1 YTITQEDIDAG
12 FVSNSALATGK
23 DPEGEDVTDTSDD
36 NSNLEDD
43 DTVTELPKSGS
54 IGLIKTGI
62 FNDENGDGYA
72 QVGETIT
79 YDFTVTNTGNVTI
92 TGTVIDDERIGV
104 DALGITPS
112 SLAPGGTG
120 TATAEYEIT
129 QSDIDAGFVSNS
141 ALATGKNPS
150 GDDVTDISDNGDELI
165 DDDGDG
171 DPGNDPTITNTPGK
185 ASLSLEKVG
194 VFNDE
199 NGDQRPQIGETITY
213 TFRVINTGETI
224 ISDIV
229 IDDELVNVTGGPIEL
244 APGEEDSTTFTA
256 VYSITQIDIEQLAVE
271 NQALVSGVNP
281 DGEVIDDLSDDPNN
295 PADVDVDGDGEPD
308 DVTVTIIPNVLADED
323 IIVYNVMTPNGDG
336 LNDIF
341 MIQNIDR
348 YPDNKVQIFNR
359 WGVEV
364 YSTEGYSIDNGN
376 VFSGFSDGRATVR
389 RGERLPTGTY
399 YYVIEYADPDTG
411 TVRNKASF
419 LYIN

>member
-1 YTITQEDIDAG
+1 
-12 FVSNSALATGK
+12 
-23 DPEGEDVTDTSDD
+23 EGEDVTDTSDD

-43 DTVTELPKSGS
+43 ETVTELPKNGS
-54 IGLIKTGI
+54 IGLIKTGV

-92 TGTVIDDERIGV
+92 TGTVIDDARIGV

-112 SLAPGGTG
+112 NLAPGATG
-120 TATAEYEIT
+120 TATAEYAIT

-150 GDDVTDISDNGDELI
+150 GDDVTDTSDNGDELN

-199 NGDQRPQIGETITY
+199 NGDQRPQVGETITY
-213 TFRVINTGETI
+213 TFTVYNTGEVA
-224 ISDIV
+224 ISDLV
-229 IDDELVNVTGGPIEL
+229 IEDPLVEVSGGPIDLE
-244 APGEEDSTTFTA
+244 PGEIDATTFTA
-256 VYSITQIDIEQLAVE
+256 VYSINQADIEQLFVE
-271 NQALVSGVNP
+271 NQAFISGVLP
-281 DGEVIDDLSDDPNN
+281 DGEIIEDLSDDPNN
-295 PADVDVDGDGEPD
+295 DDNVDVNENGNPD
-308 DVTVTIIPNVLADED
+308 DVTITIIPNVLADGD
-323 IIVYNVMTPNGDG
+323 IIIYNVMTPNGDG

-341 MIQNIDR
+341 MIENIDR

-399 YYVIEYADPDTG
+399 YYVIEYADPTTG
-411 TVRNKASF
+411 AVRNKASF